1 MPLYS
6 KDYFDLKAL
15 RTAPIV
21 MSRGIAILCL
31 AFAFISP
38 TTSHAQDPFEN
49 KPAPG
54 MKKMIIT
61 PTEPQHAPKPAPQ
74 VMVPPP
80 PEDGEKNDPPQQRPA
95 LDLDKALIKQ
105 SALKPWS
112 YTKPTLANTERDLD
126 QLLKDIESH
135 SDLASPQVLLLA
147 AKSLFD
153 HGHKEEAAKYFFV
166 AQARLKFDQA
176 RWPGEIVS
184 TQDEIKYMNSGKN
197 GDQKL
202 PTTAHTKRKDPQSG
216 LVNLSS
222 AISPDILQWTL
233 SDNKR
238 FLTAI
243 TAAQE
248 WDEATAFGYKPEYDT
263 QTPLPYKHWKD
274 ILHHTRSTYY
284 SDLINLQKNMQKF
297 KGKASGK

>member
-6 KDYFDLKAL
+6 KDIFDLSTLCA
-15 RTAPIV
+15 APFSINQ
-21 MSRGIAILCL
+21 GIAILCL
-31 AFAFISP
+31 IFMATWP
-38 TTSHAQDPFEN
+38 TPSHAQDLFEN
-49 KPAPG
+49 KPVPG

-61 PTEPQHAPKPAPQ
+61 PTEPQQSEKPAPQ
-74 VMVPPP
+74 AMVPPP
-80 PEDGEKNDPPQQRPA
+80 PENGEKNDPPQQRPT

-105 SALKPWS
+105 AALKPWS
-112 YTKPTLANTERDLD
+112 YTKPALANTERDLD

-135 SDLASPQVLLLA
+135 PDLASPQILLLA
-147 AKSLFD
+147 SKSLFD

-176 RWPGEIVS
+176 RWPGDLVS
-184 TQDEIKYMNSGKN
+184 TQDEIKYMNSGKS

-202 PTTAHTKRKDPQSG
+202 PTTAHSKRKDPQAG
-216 LVNLSS
+216 LINLSS

-263 QTPLPYKHWKD
+263 QTPVPYKHWAD
-274 ILHHTRSTYY
+274 MLHHTRSTYY
-284 SDLINLQKNMQKF
+284 TDLINLQKNMQKF
-297 KGKASGK
+297 KGRASGK